1 MERIELSAAQHFEI
15 EKINRAVDRETDIE
29 KLKNTLKAL
38 VRAWMIQRSVSAWL
52 MRQNI
57 KTEPLVKTLNL

>member
-1 MERIELSAAQHFEI
+1 MEKIELSASQHFEI
-15 EKINRAVDRETDIE
+15 EKINRAIDRETDVD

-38 VRAWMIQRSVSAWL
+38 TRAWMIQKSVSVWL

-57 KTEPLVKTLNL
+57 KTEPLVKSINL

>member
-1 MERIELSAAQHFEI
+1 MDRIELSTSQHFEI
-15 EKINRAVDRETDIE
+15 EKINRAIDRETDVD

-38 VRAWMIQRSVSAWL
+38 TRAWMIQKSVSAWL

-57 KTEPLVKTLNL
+57 KTEPLVKSLNL